1 MNILDAVDAVSLRKD
16 IPQFRAGD
24 ELKIHVR
31 VIEGNKSRLQ
41 VFQGIVIRRQGDGVR
56 ETFTIRKVSYGVGVE
71 RTFPVHTPVIEKIE
85 LVKKGEVRRAK
96 LYYLRDLRGKA
107 AKIREKRDGIEGY
120 GDGILST
127 PEAVVVVSEPV
138 AVSEPETI
146 IFSMRNKGSLLKE
159 LPILVIVA
167 LVVSLFIKSFL
178 VQFFYIP
185 SGSMENTLQ
194 IKDRVAV
201 NKVPFIS
208 DNIKRGDVVVFRDPN
223 DWLPEPYEN
232 STNQFVVKAKSALV
246 AVGVLPNP
254 AKQYLVKRVVGVGGD
269 RVVCC
274 TKDGKLTINGVE
286 VTVPKGKLWV
296 MGDHRGASADSRYH
310 QDDINKGFVPESK
323 VSGRVVG
330 VIWPFKNITYIPRVD
345 VLNN

>member
-1 MNILDAVDAVSLRKD
+1 
-16 IPQFRAGD
+16 
-24 ELKIHVR
+24 
-31 VIEGNKSRLQ
+31 
-41 VFQGIVIRRQGDGVR
+41 
-56 ETFTIRKVSYGVGVE
+56 
-71 RTFPVHTPVIEKIE
+71 
-85 LVKKGEVRRAK
+85 
-96 LYYLRDLRGKA
+96 
-107 AKIREKRDGIEGY
+107 
-120 GDGILST
+120 
-127 PEAVVVVSEPV
+127 
-138 AVSEPETI
+138 
-146 IFSMRNKGSLLKE
+146 MRNKGSLLKE

-208 DNIKRGDVVVFRDPN
+208 NNIKRGDVVVFRDPDN
-223 DWLPEPYEN
+223 WLPEIVDY
-232 STNQFVVKAKSALV
+232 STNQYISKAKSALV

-254 AKQYLVKRVVGVGGD
+254 AKQYLVKRVVGVSGD

-274 TKDGKLTINGVE
+274 TKEGNLTINGIEVTE
-286 VTVPKGKLWV
+286 PYIFAGNKPSEMNFDVTVPKGKLWV

-310 QDDINKGFVPESK
+310 QDDINNGFVPLSK
-323 VSGRVVG
+323 VTGRVVG

-345 VLNN
+345 VLNR